1 MNKIFLL
8 SLFFSFITFSCSDPN
23 TIGLELQPVS
33 DNIIIGNTTSF
44 KWQNFQTESEDSLRT
59 DEALNLILGEIN
71 DIRFGT
77 NKGSF
82 CTQMLLV
89 SNNIDLGENPIVDSV
104 ILSYSYTGYY
114 GDLNEF
120 TNLEISELSEG
131 IFKDSIYYSN
141 SFDLV
146 SNNMLNV
153 DTFYLSNTTTNP
165 SLRIKLKN
173 EFGQQILN
181 LGNAGL
187 VDNETFLQSF
197 NGISVLANAENT
209 LLYLNPDATN
219 SYFKIFYHNDATI
232 SDTLSLDFSLSGDA
246 ARINLFNQKN
256 QNNILEDSSKIYI
269 QSMAGYKAKIS
280 ITNVD
285 SIRSL
290 LNDKVINKV
299 TMSFDVDNTSI
310 SEYEAH
316 EKLVLV
322 RVNDDGENIF
332 LSDFLIE
339 GNEYFGGD
347 LENNQYK
354 FNITRY
360 FYQFLNN
367 DSYTNN
373 LYLLS
378 SGAAVNANRTV
389 LEKDIKL
396 QIYYS
401 KL

>member
-1 MNKIFLL
+1 
-8 SLFFSFITFSCSDPN
+8 
-23 TIGLELQPVS
+23 
-33 DNIIIGNTTSF
+33 
-44 KWQNFQTESEDSLRT
+44 
-59 DEALNLILGEIN
+59 
-71 DIRFGT
+71 
-77 NKGSF
+77 
-82 CTQMLLV
+82 
-89 SNNIDLGENPIVDSV
+89 
-104 ILSYSYTGYY
+104 
-114 GDLNEF
+114 
-120 TNLEISELSEG
+120 
-131 IFKDSIYYSN
+131 
-141 SFDLV
+141 
-146 SNNMLNV
+146 
-153 DTFYLSNTTTNP
+153 
-165 SLRIKLKN
+165 
-173 EFGQQILN
+173 
-181 LGNAGL
+181 
-187 VDNETFLQSF
+187 
-197 NGISVLANAENT
+197 
-209 LLYLNPDATN
+209 
-219 SYFKIFYHNDATI
+219 
-232 SDTLSLDFSLSGDA
+232 
-246 ARINLFNQKN
+246 
-256 QNNILEDSSKIYI
+256 
-269 QSMAGYKAKIS
+269 MAGYKAKIS

-299 TMSFDVDNTSI
+299 TMSFDVNNTSI